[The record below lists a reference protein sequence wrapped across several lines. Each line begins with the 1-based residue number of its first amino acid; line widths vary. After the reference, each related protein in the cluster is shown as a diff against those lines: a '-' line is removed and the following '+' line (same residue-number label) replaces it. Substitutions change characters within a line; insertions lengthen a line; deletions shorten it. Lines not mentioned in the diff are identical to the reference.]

1 MLCNRKR
8 APPKFC
14 ALDFFQPDLGQALR
28 GAPHP
33 TMPATPH
40 KKGKKSDASP
50 AKPSRATAPPPD
62 DTVDVAS
69 SLLAEALGRS
79 CISPAKSAAAP
90 KATGMAPAEVAQDDD
105 YFPLTS
111 RRGHDLNEDNWAER
125 SKRIAAL
132 KQKNEAAEL
141 EARLRMG
148 MLTKKEQAKL
158 GPTLLAEVEAA
169 AVARENQV
177 ANLS

>member
-1 MLCNRKR
+1 M
-8 APPKFC
+8 
-14 ALDFFQPDLGQALR
+14 
-28 GAPHP
+28 
-33 TMPATPH
+33 
-40 KKGKKSDASP
+40 
-50 AKPSRATAPPPD
+50 
-62 DTVDVAS
+62 DVAS

-132 KQKNEAAEL
+132 KQKNKTLTEL
-141 EARLRMG
+141 CVCPITHEPMVDPVRL
-148 MLTKKEQAKL
+148 LC
-158 GPTLLAEVEAA
+158 TLLATTLYF
-169 AVARENQV
+169 AR
-177 ANLS
+177 L